1 MSKKYSVK
9 LSVTLT
15 NKDISVLKSALNDFI
30 LTVPYKDYA
39 DTAKDL
45 LELINNVDK
54 KAKCQLNS
62 PG

>member
-15 NKDISVLKSALNDFI
+15 NKDISVLKSALSDFI
-30 LTVPYKDYA
+30 LTTPYKDNA
-39 DTAKDL
+39 DTAKAL

-54 KAKCQLNS
+54 KAKRQLNS